1 MNRMKSLS
9 LVSLVLTVVLT
20 SVLASCSSGERG
32 ASNEGVVEENGT
44 TVTFWHGT
52 TDVEQEALEEI
63 VKRFNKQQS
72 DITVEAVYIA
82 QQGEGQNEKLLAA
95 IAGGNPPDVAY
106 FDRFEVGSWAAQGS
120 LTDLTDYAAKD
131 NVEDNDYYEYAINE
145 ARYEGQLYGLPMDTD
160 ARLLFYN
167 KDQFEEVG
175 LDPENP
181 PKTIAELEE
190 AAKKLTVKEG
200 NRFERIG
207 FIPWY
212 GQGWL
217 YTWGWVFGG
226 EFYDEETGQVTAHDP
241 QIVESLQWMT
251 DYAQEY
257 GIEDLT
263 AFTDSAGTAAESP
276 FLTGQISMTVTV
288 PAQIGGIK
296 KYKPDLHY
304 GVAPI
309 PTPTGDNFTTW
320 AGGWSFVIPKGAKS
334 EEAAWEF
341 MKFAAGTE
349 GQSIYSEMTGNLAS
363 IKSINEELYA
373 DDPIMKEFVDILPQ
387 ARHRPVISEGSLL
400 WNELVQARD
409 LAIRENDTPENLL
422 KAVSDKVNNAL
433 NN

>member
-1 MNRMKSLS
+1 MKRSKRIYTIL
-9 LVSLVLTVVLT
+9 LAVTVVWT
-20 SVLASCSSGERG
+20 TVLAGCSSGESEDTSG
-32 ASNEGVVEENGT
+32 GNGT
-44 TVTFWHGT
+44 TVTFWHGS

-63 VKRFNKQQS
+63 VKAFNEQQS
-72 DITVEAVYIA
+72 DVTVEAVYIA

-120 LTDLTDYAAKD
+120 LTDLTEYADQD
-131 NVEDNDYYEYAINE
+131 NIEDNDYYEYAINE
-145 ARYEGQLYGLPMDTD
+145 AKYEGKLYGLPMDTD

-167 KDQFEEVG
+167 KDHFKEAG

-181 PKTIAELEE
+181 PKKIAELEE
-190 AAKKLTVKEG
+190 VAEKLTIKKG

-212 GQGWL
+212 GQGWM

-226 EFYDEETGQVTAHDP
+226 EFYDEDTGQVTADDP
-241 QIVESLQWMT
+241 KIVESLQWMT

-257 GIEDLT
+257 GIENLT
-263 AFTDSAGTAAESP
+263 AFTDSAGSGAESP
-276 FLTGQISMTVTV
+276 FLTGQISMVVTV
-288 PAQIGGIK
+288 PSMVGSIK
-296 KYKPDLHY
+296 KYKPDLNY

-309 PTPTGDNFTTW
+309 PTPTGDDFTTW
-320 AGGWSFVIPKGAKS
+320 AGGWSFVIPKGAQN

-341 MKFAAGTE
+341 MKFAAGPE
-349 GQSIYSEMTGNLAS
+349 GQKIYSEKTGNLAS
-363 IKSINEELYA
+363 IKAINDELHT

-409 LAIRENDTPENLL
+409 LAIREKDTPENLL
-422 KAVSDKVNNAL
+422 KAVSDKVNKAL
-433 NN
+433 NQ

>member
-1 MNRMKSLS
+1 MKRSKRIYTIL
-9 LVSLVLTVVLT
+9 LAVTVVWT
-20 SVLASCSSGERG
+20 TVLAGCSSGESG
-32 ASNEGVVEENGT
+32 DTSGGNGT
-44 TVTFWHGT
+44 TVTFWHGS

-63 VKRFNKQQS
+63 VRAFNEQQS
-72 DITVEAVYIA
+72 DVTVEAVYIA

-120 LTDLTDYAAKD
+120 LTDLTEYADQD
-131 NVEDNDYYEYAINE
+131 NIEDNDYYEYAINE
-145 ARYEGQLYGLPMDTD
+145 AKYEGKLYGLPMDTD

-167 KDQFEEVG
+167 KDHFKEAG

-181 PKTIAELEE
+181 PKKIAELEE
-190 AAKKLTVKEG
+190 VAEKLTIKKG

-212 GQGWL
+212 GQGWM

-226 EFYDEETGQVTAHDP
+226 EFYDEDTGQVTADDP
-241 QIVESLQWMT
+241 KIVESLQWMT

-257 GIEDLT
+257 GIENLT
-263 AFTDSAGTAAESP
+263 AFTDSAGSGAESP
-276 FLTGQISMTVTV
+276 FLTGQISMVVTV
-288 PAQIGGIK
+288 PSMVGSIK
-296 KYKPDLHY
+296 KYKPDLNY

-320 AGGWSFVIPKGAKS
+320 AGGWSFVIPKGAQN

-341 MKFAAGTE
+341 MKFAAGPV
-349 GQSIYSEMTGNLAS
+349 GQKIYSEKTGNLAS
-363 IKSINEELYA
+363 IKAINDELHT
-373 DDPIMKEFVDILPQ
+373 DDPIMKAFVDILPQ

-409 LAIRENDTPENLL
+409 LAIREKDTPENLL
-422 KAVSDKVNNAL
+422 KAVSDKVNKAL
-433 NN
+433 NQ

>member
-1 MNRMKSLS
+1 MKRSKRIHVML
-9 LVSLVLTVVLT
+9 LVVAVVLAT
-20 SVLASCSSGERG
+20 VWAGCSSGESG
-32 ASNEGVVEENGT
+32 GSNGDTSGGNGT
-44 TVTFWHGT
+44 TVTFWHGS

-63 VKRFNKQQS
+63 VRAFNEQQP
-72 DITVEAVYIA
+72 DVKVEAVYIA

-106 FDRFEVGSWAAQGS
+106 FDRFEVGSWVAQGS
-120 LTDLTDYAAKD
+120 LTDLTEYADQD
-131 NVEDNDYYEYAINE
+131 NIEDNNYYEYAINE
-145 ARYEGQLYGLPMDTD
+145 AKYEGKLYGLPMDTD

-167 KDQFEEVG
+167 KDHFKEAG

-181 PKTIAELEE
+181 PKKIAELEE
-190 AAKKLTVKEG
+190 VAEKLTIKKG

-212 GQGWL
+212 GQGWM

-226 EFYDEETGQVTAHDP
+226 EFYDEDTGQVTADDP
-241 QIVESLQWMT
+241 KIVEALQWMT

-257 GIEDLT
+257 GIENLT
-263 AFTDSAGTAAESP
+263 AFTDSAGSGAESP
-276 FLTGQISMTVTV
+276 FLTGQISMVVTV
-288 PAQIGGIK
+288 PSMVGSIK
-296 KYKPDLHY
+296 KYKPDLNY

-309 PTPTGDNFTTW
+309 PTPTGDDFTTW
-320 AGGWSFVIPKGAKS
+320 AGGWSFVIPKGAQN

-341 MKFAAGTE
+341 MKFAAGPE
-349 GQSIYSEMTGNLAS
+349 GQKIYSEKTGNLAS
-363 IKSINEELYA
+363 IKAINDELHT

-409 LAIRENDTPENLL
+409 LAIREKDTAENLL
-422 KAVSDKVNNAL
+422 KGVSDKVNEAL
-433 NN
+433 NK